1 MANKIRDRLI
11 ELGIELPLAQKP
23 KVAKIKGWSI
33 LGNTLYISGMIPQ
46 WEGDVRFIGKVGK
59 EFSIEQG
66 REAAHLSALNV
77 LAQAYDALDGDLDRI
92 VQIAK
97 VNGFVSCTPE
107 ITEVAAVVN
116 GASELFLDIFGER
129 GAHARV
135 AVGVAT
141 MPIGVAVEIE
151 AIMEIDCP
159 IKA

>member
-1 MANKIRDRLI
+1 MTQTIANRLA
-11 ELGIELPLAQKP
+11 ELGIKLPQAQKP

-46 WEGDVRFIGKVGK
+46 WEGDVQFIGKVGA
-59 EFSIEQG
+59 EFTIEQG
-66 REAAHLSALNV
+66 REAARLSALNV

-92 VQIAK
+92 RQIAK
-97 VNGFVSCTPE
+97 VSGFVSCTPD

-116 GASELFLDIFGER
+116 GASELFLDIFGDR
-129 GAHARV
+129 GAHARI

-151 AIMEIDCP
+151 AIMEID
-159 IKA
+159 I

>member
-1 MANKIRDRLI
+1 MANRIRDRLI
-11 ELGIELPLAQKP
+11 ELDIQLPLAQKP

-46 WEGDVRFIGKVGK
+46 WEGDIRFIGKVGD

-66 REAAHLSALNV
+66 REAARLSALNV
-77 LAQAYDALDGDLDRI
+77 LAQAYDALNGDLDRI
-92 VQIAK
+92 RQIAK
-97 VNGFVSCTPE
+97 VNGFVSCTPD

-129 GAHARV
+129 GAHARI
-135 AVGVAT
+135 AVGVAS

-151 AIMEIDCP
+151 AIMEIDV
-159 IKA
+159 